1 MKGLKLT
8 LASLVIL
15 LTGGLLFS
23 LYQFATEPWVI
34 GATRRIV
41 AWGQRVVDTRSPGGR
56 DCFSPTDD
64 DLRRAAKGL
73 SGDQNAVASS
83 EIRDLM
89 RERKDDRECVA
100 HATLRLLEYRSKEG
114 VLTAV
119 WRCEIGDAIL
129 EFRHSFVEPPGK
141 ISGANWFCSFAM
153 FKSEW
158 GIPLGAAT
166 EAADPTL

>member
-1 MKGLKLT
+1 MKRLKLT

-34 GATRRIV
+34 GATKRIV

-56 DCFSPTDD
+56 DCFSASDD
-64 DLRRAAKGL
+64 ELRRAAQVG
-73 SGDQNAVASS
+73 GDKSAVGRSD
-83 EIRDLM
+83 IRDLR

-141 ISGANWFCSFAM
+141 ISGTNWFCSFAM

-166 EAADPTL
+166 EAGLPAL

>member
-15 LTGGLLFS
+15 LTGGLLFW
-23 LYQFATEPWVI
+23 LYQFATEPWIV
-34 GATRRIV
+34 GATNRIV
-41 AWGQRVVDTRSPGGR
+41 SWGQSVVDTRSPGGR
-56 DCFSPTDD
+56 DCFSTSDD
-64 DLRRAAKGL
+64 ELRRAAKGL
-73 SGDQNAVASS
+73 SGDQNVGSRS
-83 EIRDLM
+83 DVQDLI

-100 HATLRLLEYRSKEG
+100 HATLRLLEYRREEG

-129 EFRHSFVEPPGK
+129 EFRHSYVEPPRK
-141 ISGANWFCSFAM
+141 INGTNWFCSFAM
-153 FKSEW
+153 FKADW

-166 EAADPTL
+166 YYPTP

>member
-1 MKGLKLT
+1 MNGLKLT

-15 LTGGLLFS
+15 LTGGLLFW
-23 LYQFATEPWVI
+23 LYQFTTEPWVI
-34 GATRRIV
+34 GATKRIV
-41 AWGQRVVDTRSPGGR
+41 AWGQSVVDTRSPGGR
-56 DCFSPTDD
+56 NCDSATDEE
-64 DLRRAAKGL
+64 LRRAAKGL
-73 SGDQNAVASS
+73 SGDQNAVARS

-89 RERKDDRECVA
+89 GKRKDDRECVA
-100 HATLRLLEYRSKEG
+100 RASLRLLEYRSKEG

-129 EFRHSFVEPPGK
+129 EFRHSYVEPPRK
-141 ISGANWFCSFAM
+141 ISGTNWFCSFAM

-166 EAADPTL
+166 YYPTP